1 MYERPI
7 VLRFGLCA
15 QLRLNGGAL
24 WWEVLMC
31 FTGYLLVLFK
41 FTQLCIFG
49 RVVEVEVKEIGRLAR
64 RFELGQVNQWCGV
77 RVQLA
82 RLICFE
88 VTRYR
93 S

>member
-1 MYERPI
+1 
-7 VLRFGLCA
+7 
-15 QLRLNGGAL
+15 
-24 WWEVLMC
+24 MC

-41 FTQLCIFG
+41 FTQLW